1 MGVGTAPRPRSPGTS
16 RERPVVSS
24 NARLP
29 SVESQRAISASSAR
43 VIGVTSQDRKDRERA
58 QRRQIIVD
66 AARELAEAEGW
77 ESVTTRR
84 LADRIEY
91 SQPVL
96 YSHFSG
102 KDAIVSAV
110 ALEGFGELGTLL
122 HNARKSAGSP
132 DAEPRAVAHAYV
144 EFARASPALYEA
156 MFTLTVDLAFGQ
168 SDAPAPL
175 HEAFAELRAALAPLA
190 GDRDPDTLTEVVWS
204 TLHGLATLSQAGR
217 LRPDF
222 YDQRLAMIGDQLGSG
237 PG

>member
-1 MGVGTAPRPRSPGTS
+1 M
-16 RERPVVSS
+16 
-24 NARLP
+24 
-29 SVESQRAISASSAR
+29 
-43 VIGVTSQDRKDRERA
+43 TSQDRKERERA
-58 QRRQIIVD
+58 QRRQIIIN

-110 ALEGFGELGTLL
+110 ALEGFGELGVLL
-122 HNARKSAGSP
+122 HNARKRAGSV
-132 DAEPRAVAHAYV
+132 DAESQAVAYAYV
-144 EFARASPALYEA
+144 EFARANPALYEA
-156 MFTLTVDLAFGQ
+156 MFALTVDLAFGQ
-168 SDAPAPL
+168 SDTPAPL
-175 HEAFAELRAALAPLA
+175 LAAFVELRDALAPLA
-190 GDRDPDTLTEVVWS
+190 GDRDVETLTEVVWG

-217 LRPDF
+217 LRPEF
-222 YDQRLAMIGDQLGSG
+222 FDQRLAMVVDQLGTR